1 MESRRL
7 IALLDELKE
16 QGYELPVE
24 DVIYHSLISFR
35 NSLESTEWEKLISG
49 ALTEHMSG
57 KNVNY
62 KIMNQD
68 KIIEFLKEG

>member
-1 MESRRL
+1 MRNRRL